1 MDTGF
6 SPSVIACFTAIS
18 ISSKQRGRAVV
29 TYNSPMVTREI
40 FMLDSLLVFSL
51 AVTLTIMV
59 IFFSSTEFKHISK
72 WRKRNQKRF
81 S

>member
-18 ISSKQRGRAVV
+18 IASLSLGGRAVV
-29 TYNSPMVTREI
+29 TYNSPQMNGEI

-59 IFFSSTEFKHISK
+59 IFFSST
-72 WRKRNQKRF
+72 
-81 S
+81 

>member
-18 ISSKQRGRAVV
+18 IASLSLGGRAVV
-29 TYNSPMVTREI
+29 TYNSPRFHIEI

-59 IFFSSTEFKHISK
+59 IFFSST
-72 WRKRNQKRF
+72 
-81 S
+81 

>member
-18 ISSKQRGRAVV
+18 IPSSLVEAVLLLLTTLFSFQRE
-29 TYNSPMVTREI
+29 EI

-59 IFFSSTEFKHISK
+59 IFFSST
-72 WRKRNQKRF
+72 
-81 S
+81 